1 MIRIGLLYR
10 QVNENMKNTFSR
22 NILLLLFL
30 LHAALPALSYETSS
44 NVEEEEPTEEE
55 FNFEES
61 FLSTDRVVSE
71 WFNSVTEGVDV
82 FLVGK
87 KLVKKQ
93 KSKSEI
99 VVTNTMYSRES
110 KNLTNL
116 TGIAVNPRFP
126 NLEAYWNLKF
136 SSYDD
141 TAIGNRAQGGY
152 ARQTPQEKKY
162 AASLGLFRKL
172 NKVRVA
178 FQPRIELQDPL
189 KVSHFLTFESL
200 ADYKKFQVNPKF
212 QIFAD
217 ATLGTGSFQSINFN
231 FPLTKVF
238 SIAQLNETEYQE
250 RLHKFSVTNGVS
262 LGQVLTEE
270 EALSYGIFFYSNNQP
285 NYHLDAYSF
294 SVTWSHVLYKN
305 LLDYQ
310 LVPHMDFVRDEN
322 FRGFV
327 GLIFE
332 LNLRF

>member
-1 MIRIGLLYR
+1 MI
-10 QVNENMKNTFSR
+10 
-22 NILLLLFL
+22 LFL
-30 LHAALPALSYETSS
+30 LNAALPGLAYETSS
-44 NVEEEEPTEEE
+44 NVNEDEPSGEEE

-87 KLVKKQ
+87 KMVKKQ

-116 TGIAVNPRFP
+116 VGLSVNPRFP

-136 SSYDD
+136 STYDD
-141 TAIGNRAQGGY
+141 TAIGNRPQGGY
-152 ARQTPQEKKY
+152 ARQTPREKKY
-162 AASLGLFRKL
+162 AASVGLFRKL
-172 NKVRVA
+172 NKVRLA

-189 KVSHFLTFESL
+189 KVSHFLTAESL
-200 ADYKKFQVNPKF
+200 ADYKTYQINPKL
-212 QIFAD
+212 QVFAD
-217 ATLGTGSFQSINFN
+217 ATLGTGCFQALNFN
-231 FPLTKVF
+231 FPLSDTY
-238 SIAQLNETEYQE
+238 SIAQLNEGEYQE
-250 RLHKFSVTNGVS
+250 RVHKLSVTNGIS
-262 LGQVLTEE
+262 LGQVLNEWQ
-270 EALSYGIFFYSNNQP
+270 AMSYGISFYSTNQP

-294 SVTWSHVLYKN
+294 SVTWSHVIYKN
-305 LLDYQ
+305 FLDDQ
-310 LVPHMDFVRDEN
+310 LVPHMDFVRDEG

-332 LNLRF
+332 VNLRF

>member
-1 MIRIGLLYR
+1 
-10 QVNENMKNTFSR
+10 MKNTINR
-22 NILLLLFL
+22 NFLLILFL
-30 LHAALPALSYETSS
+30 LHAVTPAIGFETSS
-44 NVEEEEPTEEE
+44 NLDEDQEVEEE
-55 FNFEES
+55 FE
-61 FLSTDRVVSE
+61 LKKTLIRTDSIVSE

-87 KLVKKQ
+87 KMVKKQ

-116 TGIAVNPRFP
+116 TGLSVNPRFP

-136 SSYDD
+136 STYDD

-152 ARQTPQEKKY
+152 ARQTPQDKKY
-162 AASLGLFRKL
+162 AASVGLFKKL

-212 QIFAD
+212 QVFAD
-217 ATLGTGSFQSINFN
+217 ATLGTGSFQALNFN
-231 FPLTKVF
+231 FPLTDVF
-238 SIAQLNETEYQE
+238 SIAQLNEGEYQE
-250 RLHKFSVTNGVS
+250 RIHKFSVTNGIS
-262 LGQVLTEE
+262 LGQILNEVQ
-270 EALSYGIFFYSNNQP
+270 ALSYGINFYSNSQP
-285 NYHLDAYSF
+285 AYHLDAYSF
-294 SVTWSHVLYKN
+294 SVVWSHIVYRN

-310 LVPHMDFVRDEN
+310 LVPHLDFVREEH

>member
-1 MIRIGLLYR
+1 
-10 QVNENMKNTFSR
+10 MKNVFNR
-22 NILLLLFL
+22 NILLILFL
-30 LHAALPALSYETSS
+30 LHAVSCAFAYETSS
-44 NVEEEEPTEEE
+44 GMDDEDEATEEE

-61 FLSTDRVVSE
+61 FLKTDSVVSD
-71 WFNSVTEGVDV
+71 WFNSVTEGVDI

-87 KLVKKQ
+87 KMVKKQ

-110 KNLTNL
+110 QNLTNL
-116 TGIAVNPRFP
+116 TGVSINPRFP

-136 SSYDD
+136 STYDD
-141 TAIGNRAQGGY
+141 TAIGNRPQGGY

-172 NKVRVA
+172 NKVRLA

-189 KVSHFLTFESL
+189 KVSHFLTLESL
-200 ADYKKFQVNPKF
+200 ADFKKFQVNPKF

-217 ATLGTGSFQSINFN
+217 ASLGTGSFQALNFN
-231 FPLTKVF
+231 FPLTDVY
-238 SIAQLNETEYQE
+238 SIAQLNEGEYQE
-250 RLHKFSVTNGVS
+250 RIHRFSVTNGVS
-262 LGQVLTEE
+262 LGQILNERQTLT
-270 EALSYGIFFYSNNQP
+270 YGISLYSNNQP
-285 NYHLDAYSF
+285 TYHLDAYSF
-294 SVTWSHVLYKN
+294 SVAWAHIIYKN

-310 LVPHMDFVRDEN
+310 LVPHLDFVRDEN
-322 FRGFV
+322 FHGFV